1 MKYNFK
7 KKDLIKVLSINAG
20 YSKNYSK
27 KIIDDLIEILI
38 QEISNGYLNIKNLG
52 TFKIIKK
59 KPRIG
64 RNPKTGQEHIIAARN
79 SIKFILSKNIENK
92 LNI

>member
-7 KKDLIKVLSINAG
+7 KKDLIKVLSINGG